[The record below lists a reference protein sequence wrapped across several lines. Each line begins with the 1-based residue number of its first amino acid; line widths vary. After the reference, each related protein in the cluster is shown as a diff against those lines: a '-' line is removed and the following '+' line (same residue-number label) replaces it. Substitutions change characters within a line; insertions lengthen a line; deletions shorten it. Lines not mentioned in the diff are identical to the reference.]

1 MANWVPGMSDETET
15 VEIDEEEGGG
25 SRVSGKKLVLFI
37 VLPILLLVGTGAG
50 LFFSG
55 ILDPL
60 LGIESEEEMME
71 EADTNA
77 APTAPGVF
85 FDMDEILVT
94 LRTAGTKQKFLKLQV
109 SLELESQE
117 DVVRVEAVKP
127 RIIDNF
133 QVFLRELRLEE
144 LEGSQGVY
152 RIKEE
157 LLDRV
162 NQAVYPVKIKD
173 VLFKDM
179 LIQ

>member
-1 MANWVPGMSDETET
+1 MSDETENLDI
-15 VEIDEEEGGG
+15 EDDEEGGG
-25 SRVSGKKLVLFI
+25 ARVSGKKLVLFI

-55 ILDPL
+55 ILDPI
-60 LGIESEEEMME
+60 LGIEAEGEMAEETKME
-71 EADTNA
+71 DQ
-77 APTAPGVF
+77 APTEPGIF
-85 FDMDEILVT
+85 FDLDEILVT

-109 SLELESQE
+109 ALELEKQE
-117 DVVRVEAVKP
+117 DVARVEAVKP

>member
-1 MANWVPGMSDETET
+1 MSDEAED
-15 VEIDEEEGGG
+15 IDDAEDEEGGG
-25 SRVSGKKLVLFI
+25 GRVSGKKLVLFI
-37 VLPILLLVGTGAG
+37 ALPILLLLGAAAG
-50 LFFSG
+50 VFFSG
-55 ILDPL
+55 VLDPL
-60 LGIESEEEMME
+60 LGEEQAEEMAEEGGAME
-71 EADTNA
+71 PGPAGAGE
-77 APTAPGVF
+77 PGVF
-85 FDMDEILVT
+85 VDLDEILVT

-109 SLELESQE
+109 TFELERAE
-117 DVVRVEAVKP
+117 DEARIEAVKP

-157 LLDRV
+157 LLNRV
-162 NQAVYPVKIKD
+162 NQAVHPLKIKD

>member
-1 MANWVPGMSDETET
+1 MSDETENLDI
-15 VEIDEEEGGG
+15 EDDEGGG

-37 VLPILLLVGTGAG
+37 VLPVLLLVGTGAG

-55 ILDPL
+55 ILDPI
-60 LGIESEEEMME
+60 LGIEAEGDAHQEAAME
-71 EADTNA
+71 DK

-85 FDMDEILVT
+85 YDLDEILVT
-94 LRTAGTKQKFLKLQV
+94 LRTAGSKQKFLKLQV

-117 DVVRVEAVKP
+117 DVAKVEAVKP